1 MSGDS
6 QEDVMLHVSMF
17 LAAVLLVANGSAP
30 QSHDPQQTNPPA
42 PSAGMP
48 AQHDPQAAPAPQTD
62 SSANR
67 RIHDSIAD
75 LLSSDPVL
83 SSADVEVAVD
93 DRNITLSGS
102 VENQAQHQRVME
114 LTAQYGR
121 WRKIVDKI
129 QMK

>member
-1 MSGDS
+1 
-6 QEDVMLHVSMF
+6 MLHVSVF
-17 LAAVLLVANGSAP
+17 LAAVLLVTNAFP
-30 QSHDPQQTNPPA
+30 RQSQDAQQTNPSTPGA
-42 PSAGMP
+42 TVP

-121 WRKIVDKI
+121 WRKIIDKI

>member
-1 MSGDS
+1 
-6 QEDVMLHVSMF
+6 MLRVSMF
-17 LAAVLLVANGSAP
+17 LSAVLLVAACFG
-30 QSHDPQQTNPPA
+30 QSHDPQPTNPST
-42 PSAGMP
+42 PSAGTE
-48 AQHDPQAAPAPQTD
+48 AQHSPQAAAPAPQTD

-102 VENQAQHQRVME
+102 VENQAQHQRVLE
-114 LTAQYGR
+114 LTAQYTR
-121 WRKIVDKI
+121 WRRIVDKI